1 MVGLLDKY
9 KAYPNELSGGEQ
21 QRVAI
26 ARALVNRP
34 AILLCDEPTGNLD
47 PANSAEIMKIL
58 NQANKQGT
66 TVLVVTHNMEI
77 VQQMKKRTITMSEG
91 KIISDLE
98 KVDISMKI
106 RSIFYH
112 LKQGFK
118 NIYRNRLFSLASIA
132 TITACVFL
140 FGVFYSIM
148 MNFEYMVK
156 KAENEVCVTV
166 FFDEGLSDTEIKKLG
181 DTISN
186 RVEVSSVHYTS
197 AEEAWNNFKS
207 EYFAAY
213 PDLAEGFKDN
223 PLINSASYEVYLS
236 DAGMQGTLVT
246 YLENLDGVR
255 QVNRSEATASGLSS
269 AAKLVGYVAIAV
281 IIILLAVS
289 IFLITNTIVI
299 GITVRKEEISIM
311 KFIGATDAFVNAPF
325 FVEGIA
331 IGIIGAIIPIVIF
344 RYMYQNVIA
353 YVLNKFSILN
363 NILAFLPVSEVFRI
377 LTPVAIALGIG
388 IGALGSFFA
397 VRKHANV

>member
-1 MVGLLDKY
+1 
-9 KAYPNELSGGEQ
+9 
-21 QRVAI
+21 
-26 ARALVNRP
+26 
-34 AILLCDEPTGNLD
+34 
-47 PANSAEIMKIL
+47 
-58 NQANKQGT
+58 
-66 TVLVVTHNMEI
+66 
-77 VQQMKKRTITMSEG
+77 
-91 KIISDLE
+91 
-98 KVDISMKI
+98 MKI

-140 FGVFYSIM
+140 FGVFYSIV

-166 FFDEGLSDTEIKKLG
+166 FFDEGLSETDIKKLG
-181 DTISN
+181 DLISN
-186 RVEVSSVHYTS
+186 RVEVYRIHYTS
-197 AEEAWNNFKS
+197 AEEAWENFK
-207 EYFAAY
+207 EDYFAHY

-223 PLINSASYEVYLS
+223 PLVNSDSYEVYLN
-236 DAGMQGTLVT
+236 DAGMQSTLVT
-246 YLENLDGVR
+246 YLENLDGIR
-255 QVNRSEATASGLSS
+255 QVRRSDELAGGLSS

-281 IIILLAVS
+281 IVILLAVS

-331 IGIIGAIIPIVIF
+331 IGMIGAIIPIIIF
-344 RYMYQNVIA
+344 RYMYQSVVE
-353 YVLNKFSILN
+353 YVLGKFSILG
-363 NILAFLPVSEVFRI
+363 NILAFLPVSDVFRI
-377 LTPVAIALGIG
+377 LTPIAIALGIG
-388 IGALGSFFA
+388 IGILGSFFA

>member
-1 MVGLLDKY
+1 
-9 KAYPNELSGGEQ
+9 
-21 QRVAI
+21 
-26 ARALVNRP
+26 
-34 AILLCDEPTGNLD
+34 
-47 PANSAEIMKIL
+47 
-58 NQANKQGT
+58 
-66 TVLVVTHNMEI
+66 
-77 VQQMKKRTITMSEG
+77 
-91 KIISDLE
+91 
-98 KVDISMKI
+98 MKI

-331 IGIIGAIIPIVIF
+331 IGIIVAGMMAVDMGGPF
-344 RYMYQNVIA
+344 NKAA
-353 YVLNKFSILN
+353 YVFGTASIAAGN
-363 NILAFLPVSEVFRI
+363 YGIMAAVMIGGMVP
-377 LTPVAIALGIG
+377 PCAIALASLLFKDKFTKTERESAPTNFIMGLAFITEGAIPFAASDPLHVIPACVIG
-388 IGALGSFFA
+388 SGLAGALSMAFNCTLMAPHGGIFVFPVVGNPLMYLAALA
-397 VRKHANV
+397 VGTVVGALMLGVLKKKIAE